1 MYTIKQAAAM
11 TGLRADTIRAWERR
25 YHLPSPQRSE
35 GGYRLYDDAALA
47 IYRSMHDLVAQGWR
61 PRQAARH
68 ALAARDLNQPVPSP
82 QEFATAVAQGRMA
95 GAELAAT
102 LRTAFRSG
110 PIAEVLDG
118 WLVPTTEE
126 LGRAWADGR
135 LAIAQEHEV
144 AAGLMHRLAILFA
157 DGESRSG
164 RPPIL
169 VGLMPG
175 CRHEVVLFA
184 FAVLARLSGLQV
196 CYLGA
201 DVPVESWLG
210 ESRSRRP
217 AALVTAV
224 HDDADVAACRE
235 LVAAL
240 AGRRKRPLV
249 LVGGRRQDEVALGAE
264 ALGHVLAD
272 GLQRLRAALAALP
285 DEARPGVTG
294 GVAVS

>member
-35 GGYRLYDDAALA
+35 GGYRLYDDDALA
-47 IYRSMHDLVAQGWR
+47 IYRSLHELVTQGWR
-61 PRQAARH
+61 PHQAARQ
-68 ALAARDLNQPVPSP
+68 ALAARDLNQPVPTP
-82 QEFATAVAQGRMA
+82 EEFADAVGQGRLT

-118 WLVPTTEE
+118 WLVPTAEA

-135 LAIAQEHEV
+135 LDIAQEHEV
-144 AAGLMHRLAILFA
+144 AAGLMHRLAVLFA
-157 DGESRSG
+157 DREWRAD
-164 RPPIL
+164 RPLVL

-196 CYLGA
+196 SYLGA

-217 AALVTAV
+217 AAIVTAL
-224 HDDADVAACRE
+224 HDDADVAVCRE
-235 LVAAL
+235 LVQAL
-240 AGRRKRPLV
+240 AGMSQRPLL
-249 LVGGRRQDEVALGAE
+249 LVGGRRQGEAALSAVALGH
-264 ALGHVLAD
+264 GLAD
-272 GLQRLRAALAALP
+272 GVDRLREAVAALP
-285 DEARPGVTG
+285 DETRPGVPG
-294 GVAVS
+294 GVSVS